1 MRHRLG
7 ALMLVL
13 LSGSVWSGPEPV
25 RKLAL
30 ALMPL
35 QGRALDTDALDVLG
49 STLASELVSS
59 GQVRV
64 LERSQ
69 MEQIL
74 QEQGFQQSG
83 ACDGSEC
90 AVQIGKLL
98 TVDRI
103 LLGNVGRF
111 GNAYSLSLRLVDVQS
126 GEILRSV
133 SKSIEGPQEAILTKL
148 APQAVRELLGTPTVP
163 TVPAVPVVVVP
174 DPFAEK
180 KGTFKDPRDRKTYP
194 WVRLGSQ
201 VWMARNLAWDT
212 TGTFCY
218 NDLTRHCT
226 SYGRMYQWDLA
237 RRACPEGWRLPAL
250 SDMDTLQAR
259 FGGPEVAGNALK
271 SNHDWDGKDDVG
283 FRLLPGGNRQSNGE
297 YSALEGAAR
306 LWLSTRTADSTK
318 ALTWFLAGGNPRVL
332 VHGESPEMAAS
343 VRCLKI
349 P

>member
-1 MRHRLG
+1 MIRASLLCA
-7 ALMLVL
+7 ALAASTALAA
-13 LSGSVWSGPEPV
+13 EPA
-25 RKLAL
+25 RKTAL

-35 QGRALDTDALDVLG
+35 QGRALDAEALDVLG

-64 LERSQ
+64 MERSQ

-111 GNAYSLSLRLVDVQS
+111 GNAYSLSLRMVDVQS

-133 SKSIEGPQEAILTKL
+133 SKSLEGPQEAILTRL
-148 APQAVRELLGTPTVP
+148 APLAVRELLGAAP
-163 TVPAVPVVVVP
+163 PAPAAP
-174 DPFAEK
+174 AAAAPADPFADR

-201 VWMARNLAWDT
+201 VWMARNLSWDT
-212 TGTFCY
+212 AGAVCY
-218 NDLTRHCT
+218 DNLGRHCT
-226 SYGRMYQWDLA
+226 TYGRLYEWELA
-237 RRACPEGWRLPAL
+237 RHACPEGWRLPQP
-250 SDMDTLQAR
+250 SDLDTLLAR
-259 FGGPEVAGNALK
+259 FGGPVMAGRSLK
-271 SNHDWDGKDDVG
+271 SNSDWDGQDDVG
-283 FRLLPGGNRQSNGE
+283 FRLLPGGNRLANGDF
-297 YSALEGAAR
+297 AAVEGGAR
-306 LWLSTRTADSTK
+306 LWLDGRGGNPEK
-318 ALTWFLAGGNPRVL
+318 ALSAFLSGGNPRITVYD
-332 VHGESPEMAAS
+332 ESPTMAAS
-343 VRCLKI
+343 VRCVRI